1 MLERLSS
8 LIRDFFEG
16 SLSES
21 DDTPGLVEQP
31 PRNSRG
37 LTKADTRQRYERTQS
52 MDRAV
57 KARRIR
63 RREKLIPI
71 KDNQR
76 KILTMHNSIT
86 AVKGSDASLSKLST
100 AFAGGTGDRYKKTHW
115 FHEFTK
121 VNGVSPSF

>member
-57 KARRIR
+57 KARSIR
-63 RREKLIPI
+63 RREKLILI
-71 KDNQR
+71 KDNHS
-76 KILTMHNSIT
+76 KILSMHNSI
-86 AVKGSDASLSKLST
+86 SKS
-100 AFAGGTGDRYKKTHW
+100 RQRK
-115 FHEFTK
+115 
-121 VNGVSPSF
+121 